1 MKTLECAKCKT
12 KIRPCNFQK
21 HVQKCDG
28 EYKPFKKATNC
39 PYCDVDLSQ
48 IQIQSANHIRWCEKN
63 PKRSDYISKAQN
75 TDRMRTPE
83 AIQKRTIG
91 MKKAHADG
99 KYSHLDYSWNIGR
112 KHTEESKEKLREKA
126 LASKHRRLVR
136 SIQNYQKKDGSIV
149 KLESSWE
156 VVLAKRLDE
165 LNIEWIRP
173 EPVPWQDKEGRTH
186 NYFPDFYLPDYDLFL
201 DPKNAYA
208 RASQKEKLEILTA
221 TMKNLIIIKTLE
233 ECQTFTI

>member
-1 MKTLECAKCKT
+1 MK
-12 KIRPCNFQK
+12 
-21 HVQKCDG
+21 
-28 EYKPFKKATNC
+28 YKPLPNC
-39 PYCDVDLSQ
+39 PYCKENLPDSRK
-48 IQIQSANHIRWCEKN
+48 SANHIRWCKLNPLREEYVEKLA
-63 PKRSDYISKAQN
+63 KRREKS
-75 TDRMRTPE
+75 RTPD
-83 AIQKRTIG
+83 AIEKQRQSL
-91 MKKAHADG
+91 KKSHAEG

-112 KHTEESKEKLREKA
+112 PHTEETKEHLRTKA

-173 EPVPWQDKEGRTH
+173 EPVPWQDIKGRTH
-186 NYFPDFYLPDYDLFL
+186 NYFPDFYLPKYDLFL
-201 DPKNAYA
+201 DPKNTYA